1 MELEQRAAAPLA
13 GGLMRGYQ
21 CGMIWGA
28 ALAGGAQ
35 ANRIFGKGPQA
46 EAGAIITAQKV
57 VESFRAQNK
66 AIDCS
71 EITGI
76 DISGPKPQAIIWFL
90 AKTAATGSCF
100 GMAARYARAAY
111 SEINAASS
119 DMHIE
124 ALPAP
129 VSCSAMLAQRMGASG
144 IQTVM
149 AAGLAGG
156 IGLSGGA
163 CGALGAALWIIGMNS
178 LKQSADRIGLNPP
191 AAVDAIER
199 FAKCT
204 NNEFECSKIVGRQ
217 FESVNEQASY
227 LRAGGCSKIIEAL
240 ATR

>member
-21 CGMIWGA
+21 CGMVWGA

-35 ANRIFGKGPQA
+35 VYRILGQGPQA
-46 EAGAIITAQKV
+46 QAGAIITAQKI

-76 DISGPKPQAIIWFL
+76 DLAAPKPHVILWYL
-90 AKTAATGSCF
+90 AKTAATGTCF
-100 GMAARYARAAY
+100 GMAARYARAAFR
-111 SEINAASS
+111 EINVASS
-119 DMHIE
+119 KMDIE

-129 VSCSAMLAQRMGASG
+129 VSCSAMLAQKMGASDM
-144 IQTVM
+144 QTVM

-163 CGALGAALWIIGMNS
+163 CGALGAAIWIIGINS
-178 LKQSADRIGLNPP
+178 LKEGGERIGLTPP
-191 AAVDAIER
+191 AALEAMER

-204 NNEFECSKIVGRQ
+204 SNEFECSKIVGRK
-217 FESVNEQASY
+217 FESVSEHANY
-227 LRAGGCSKIIEAL
+227 LRAGGCSKIIQAL
-240 ATR
+240 AAN